1 MFVRHDSRSQRVE
14 RSTQIAIMTVLLAA
28 VIGLTAIDGRASQFT
43 LPGVIPPSAC
53 RVGAVLSGEQFT
65 TTGFSNVRT
74 AHPDGEYVAGFWV
87 VANDYV
93 ENTSVV
99 GSPNCETAYL
109 GQPYDNHDLN
119 LMGVRLKP
127 TMASAREADIREVKL
142 VHDVNLNGQYEPL
155 LDQVLQIR
163 PGSDLDTQNSAIYA
177 YGPQAPLAL
186 LGSASGGMAAD
197 VSGRRCQI
205 GRVSNGDQE
214 PRPEQGAVISN
225 NCAMGLLA
233 VVTVGD
239 SPTTGSQFGLELEAL
254 AGDIPGATGG
264 NILATNESSGFSSSR
279 NPQASNVRLQMV
291 GGQPGSA
298 TPISHISNGSGNP
311 ESAVRA
317 INFTGG
323 QAGEGLLTRFRA
335 PVITAGTREAIAV
348 AVGICDGAELAN
360 TNASILPSI
369 AGSTPQIAGGP
380 AALPCVDSDNIDNLA
395 TGINGATLIFSGPLA
410 QYMGTVRMYVDTCGQ
425 TADANVGCEAG
436 QAYSDFGGGNGILFE
451 PGELADQTVPTYNEA
466 TGEAIAVFGGR
477 QEQVLTVQYDG
488 QNVPV
493 AVGNDQNGGGEDDN
507 PLLIIFT
514 VDIDENA
521 PSGQVDVELGLHGF
535 DDTAQERS
543 GATNPCSVMGAHG
556 FGTTYVTDEA
566 CGSNFLNEGPATSS
580 FSVEAADGGGGQPSG
595 VAQYDTN
602 NSGVIDDSEF
612 MVAIDDWIGGSIGD
626 ALFFD
631 VLDAWVDQTSVSTA
645 GVSGLSLSSVN
656 LSSSANGTTFA
667 VSGQGV
673 ESTSVEVFSL
683 DGSQV
688 FAQTSAGSTL
698 TWNHTASSGQ
708 SVANGVYLY
717 RVTVEGADGGTVTSR
732 VGKLVVVR

>member
-1 MFVRHDSRSQRVE
+1 MKRNHVASFAVLALVVAGIVGLMAPAAMSQ
-14 RSTQIAIMTVLLAA
+14 
-28 VIGLTAIDGRASQFT
+28 GQFT
-43 LPGVIPPSAC
+43 LPGVIAPSAC

-74 AHPDGEYVAGFWV
+74 ANPDGEYVAGFWA
-87 VANDYV
+87 VADNYV
-93 ENTSVV
+93 PDTSVV
-99 GSPNCETAYL
+99 AAPNCPTPGTET
-109 GQPYDNHDLN
+109 DERDLN

-127 TMASAREADIREVKL
+127 TQMSAAEADIQEVKL
-142 VHDVNLNGQYEPL
+142 VHDVNFNGQYDPL
-155 LDQVLQIR
+155 LDLVLQTK
-163 PGSDLDTQNSAIYA
+163 PGSDLDTQQGATFW
-177 YGPQAPLAL
+177 YGPQAPLAVL
-186 LGSASGGMAAD
+186 FDDDGTTPCNIDEVAD
-197 VSGRRCQI
+197 YADTDDARCAI
-205 GRVSNGDQE
+205 
-214 PRPEQGAVISN
+214 
-225 NCAMGLLA
+225 GLLA
-233 VVTVGD
+233 VVTVGEN
-239 SPTTGSQFGLELEAL
+239 PTTGSQFGLEMEAL

-264 NILATNESSGFSSSR
+264 NVAATNESSGFSSSR
-279 NPQASNVRLQMV
+279 NPQASNVRIQLV
-291 GGQPGSA
+291 GGNPGSA

-311 ESAVRA
+311 ESAVRE

-323 QAGEGLLTRFRA
+323 QAGEGLLTRFRKQE
-335 PVITAGTREAIAV
+335 ITPGTREAIAI

-369 AGSTPQIAGGP
+369 AGSTPQVAGGLSS
-380 AALPCVDSDNIDNLA
+380 LPCIDSDNIDNLA
-395 TGINGATLIFSGPLA
+395 TGVNGATLIFSGPLA
-410 QYMGTVRMYVDTCGQ
+410 QYMGNVRMYVDTCGQ
-425 TADANVGCEAG
+425 TNDPDVGCTQT
-436 QAYSDFGGGNGILFE
+436 QAYSIYGGGNGILFE
-451 PGELADQTVPTYNEA
+451 PGELAAQAVPTYHED
-466 TGEAIAVFGGR
+466 TGEAIATFGGR
-477 QEQVLTVQYDG
+477 QEQVLTVQHKG
-488 QNVPV
+488 VNVPV
-493 AVGNDQNGGGEDDN
+493 AVGNDGDTNEDDQ

-514 VDIDENA
+514 VDIDDNA

-535 DDTAQERS
+535 DDTAQARQNASE
-543 GATNPCSVMGAHG
+543 GVTNPCSMLPG
-556 FGTTYVTDEA
+556 FTTTYFGSVKA

-580 FSVEAADGGGGQPSG
+580 FTVEGADNGGGQPSG

-717 RVTVEGADGGTVTSR
+717 RVTVEGADGSTVTSR
-732 VGKLVVVR
+732 VQKLVVVR